1 MVVFFPL
8 NSTPGEHHLILHCT
22 PDLHG
27 GFSALATACVPCHF
41 RFILAEE
48 GRIGYTHSASAAT
61 RAVLECL
68 QTGLWLCKTGLE
80 EPKCGKAEIVVQALV
95 IFLWLMKIFSLP
107 SSASSPSFR
116 SVALKFSR
124 TRQWPHS
131 KAVCPS
137 HYCSLTCILGSS
149 IFPSFHREPRFLSVS
164 PPEESISLLGMMS

>member
-1 MVVFFPL
+1 MGFVRRVQGWTTFLVVFFFPL
-8 NSTPGEHHLILHCT
+8 NSMPGEHHLLLHGT

-41 RFILAEE
+41 RSVLAAG

-68 QTGLWLCKTGLE
+68 QTGLWLRETGLE

-95 IFLWLMKIFSLP
+95 IFLWLMKIFSLS

-131 KAVCPS
+131 KAT
-137 HYCSLTCILGSS
+137 CSS
-149 IFPSFHREPRFLSVS
+149 R
-164 PPEESISLLGMMS
+164 